1 MALCASLECK
11 SSIAIRERTL
21 HLSVHTRAT
30 MADATPVAAADAVA
44 VQEARKLKHAE
55 KERLEVE
62 KLEQRIA
69 EQTPARGSQLEEAA
83 NFEFFPLSD
92 ATKRGAC
99 VTVAQMYTMAFVLC
113 ASILTYCCACM

>member
-1 MALCASLECK
+1 
-11 SSIAIRERTL
+11 
-21 HLSVHTRAT
+21 
-30 MADATPVAAADAVA
+30 MADASATPPAADAAAA
-44 VQEARKLKHAE
+44 VQQARKLKHAE

-99 VTVAQMYTMAFVLC
+99 AGCFVCVCVRVMMAVLDV
-113 ASILTYCCACM
+113 LVLMCCCGCML

>member
-1 MALCASLECK
+1 
-11 SSIAIRERTL
+11 
-21 HLSVHTRAT
+21 
-30 MADATPVAAADAVA
+30 MADATLAAADAAA
-44 VQEARKLKHAE
+44 VQQARKLKHAE

-83 NFEFFPLSD
+83 SFEFFPLSD

-99 VTVAQMYTMAFVLC
+99 VGCFCVCDGCVRC
-113 ASILTYCCACM
+113 S